1 VLARIAGYV
10 RHATT
15 GAVVVS
21 IDQRRHGRWVAWL
34 KVSLKVD
41 SGGRFVSLL
50 RLHKGARYRACATYT
65 GASGYRPSWSGYRLL
80 AVRAR

>member
-1 VLARIAGYV
+1 
-10 RHATT
+10 
-15 GAVVVS
+15 
-21 IDQRRHGRWVAWL
+21 VAWL